1 MNEAVRSTKLQ
12 DMPMLIGG
20 KLVASESGRW
30 MESVNPATEEVI
42 GRTPEGTAKD
52 VNLAVEAGGSHYPV
66 IPERSATLRPWL
78 PVPAAA
84 NKLR

>member
-42 GRTPEGTAKD
+42 GRTKAPPRTSIWRSRRRKPLSSHSRTFSNAAA
-52 VNLAVEAGGSHYPV
+52 LAASSGGS
-66 IPERSATLRPWL
+66 E
-78 PVPAAA
+78 
-84 NKLR
+84 